1 MVAGALVIALMG
13 LVTDGGA
20 RPMLVG
26 IAAIALLTWAL
37 AWVSLRGERLAA

>member
-20 RPMLVG
+20 LPMLAG
-26 IAAIALLTWAL
+26 IAAVALLTWAL
-37 AWVSLRGERLAA
+37 AWISLRGEKTAT